1 MRRVVTLIA
10 LLVAASTSGVACSRA
25 FNTMVQLTGGPT
37 TTETTA
43 TRGSTAQEHLI
54 AADLVARVND
64 ERAARG
70 LRPLAWDATLA
81 QRASDWSD
89 VMSRTGL
96 HHSDLHPLLAGFVGV
111 AENIGTAPARTR
123 AGTLHVAWMR
133 SDSHRHDLLA
143 PNVDRIG
150 IGVVCTADGTM
161 WATQEFASTQSGDF
175 GPLPPAEPLVRP
187 DPGSVTC

>member
-1 MRRVVTLIA
+1 MILIA
-10 LLVAASTSGVACSRA
+10 LLAAASTSGVACSRA
-25 FNTMVQLTGGPT
+25 FSAVGQVTSGPT
-37 TTETTA
+37 PTATTA
-43 TRGSTAQEHLI
+43 TRGSTVRENLI

-70 LRPLAWDATLA
+70 LRPLTWDATLA

-89 VMSRTGL
+89 QMSRTGL
-96 HHSDLHPLLAGFVGV
+96 HHSDLHPLLAEFVGV
-111 AENIGTAPARTR
+111 AENIGTAPAGTP

-143 PNVDRIG
+143 PNVDRTG
-150 IGVVCTADGTM
+150 IGVVCTPDGTM

-175 GPLPPAEPLVRP
+175 GPLPPAEPVARP
-187 DPGSVTC
+187 DTGSVTC